1 MKRAFSVVLCL
12 VAATGCQTSDPT
24 TSGSSVP
31 MSPTNPTVETFTGTV
46 QPQNKDVKPFTIL
59 LSGGTL
65 AVTLTSATP
74 NIPMSLSV
82 GSWDRP
88 TSTCTAIQNGTTIAT
103 ASGAPQLQGQVNLG
117 NYCIIVADALTGA
130 QTGPVVYSVTVSHY

>member
-1 MKRAFSVVLCL
+1 
-12 VAATGCQTSDPT
+12 
-24 TSGSSVP
+24 

-82 GSWDRP
+82 GSWDAP

-103 ASGAPQLQGQVNLG
+103 AGGAPQLQGQVNLG